1 MRALILQAVDNYNRK
16 FSWWVVTYALKWAVL
31 ILAFIAWSLV
41 MYRAGGVRA
50 EQRYE
55 EWRERFA
62 DEYISQMEAAE
73 RGMPPGPLEMRLNT
87 QCEMLARVL
96 YGVKDNSTQD
106 LKTLCWCVF
115 NRVDNPNYPG
125 TLEDVIAQPKQWMG
139 YSENNPV
146 LDELYKLAKEQIQ
159 LWQNGRRP
167 VSNELIYMSWTPAR
181 IVLRDTWQYGMN
193 TNTWV
198 WSDNA

>member
-1 MRALILQAVDNYNRK
+1 
-16 FSWWVVTYALKWAVL
+16 VL

-55 EWRERFA
+55 EWRERFVN
-62 DEYISQMEAAE
+62 DYLSQVEAEE
-73 RGMPPGPLEMRLNT
+73 RGMPIDPHEQLLN
-87 QCEMLARVL
+87 QQSEALARVL

-115 NRVDNPNYPG
+115 NRVDNPNYPDNI
-125 TLEDVIAQPKQWMG
+125 EAVIEQPKQWMG

-146 LDELYKLAKEQIQ
+146 MDDLYKLAKEQIQ
-159 LWQNGRRP
+159 QWQNGRRP
-167 VSNELIYMSWTPAR
+167 VSNELIYMSWTPAK

-193 TNTWV
+193 TKTWV

>member
-16 FSWWVVTYALKWAVL
+16 FSWWVATYVLKWAVL

-73 RGMPPGPLEMRLNT
+73 KGMPPDPLEMRLNT

-96 YGVKDNSTQD
+96 YGVKDNSAQD

-125 TLEDVIAQPKQWMG
+125 TLEEVIAQPKQWMG

-146 LDELYKLAKEQIQ
+146 LDELYKIAKEQIQ

>member
-1 MRALILQAVDNYNRK
+1 MRALFLQAVDNCNRK
-16 FSWWVVTYALKWAVL
+16 LSLWLTTYILKWTVL

-55 EWRERFA
+55 EWRERFVN
-62 DEYISQMEAAE
+62 DYLSQVEAEE
-73 RGMPPGPLEMRLNT
+73 RGMPIDPHEQLLN
-87 QCEMLARVL
+87 QQSEALARVL

-115 NRVDNPNYPG
+115 NRVDNPNYPDNI
-125 TLEDVIAQPKQWMG
+125 EAVIEQPKQWMG

-146 LDELYKLAKEQIQ
+146 MDDLYKLAKEQIQ
-159 LWQNGRRP
+159 QWQNGRRP

-193 TNTWV
+193 TKTWV
-198 WSDNA
+198 WSGEA

>member
-1 MRALILQAVDNYNRK
+1 MRALFLQAVDNCNRK
-16 FSWWVVTYALKWAVL
+16 LSLWLTTYILKWTVL

-55 EWRERFA
+55 EWRERFVN
-62 DEYISQMEAAE
+62 DYLSQVEAEE
-73 RGMPPGPLEMRLNT
+73 RGMPIDPHEQLLN
-87 QCEMLARVL
+87 QQSEALARVL

-115 NRVDNPNYPG
+115 NRVDNPNYPDNI
-125 TLEDVIAQPKQWMG
+125 EAVIEQPKQWMG

-146 LDELYKLAKEQIQ
+146 MDDLYKLAKEQIQ
-159 LWQNGRRP
+159 QWQNGRRP
-167 VSNELIYMSWTPAR
+167 VSNELIYMSWTPAK

-193 TNTWV
+193 TKTWV

>member
-16 FSWWVVTYALKWAVL
+16 FSWWVVTYALKWTVL

-41 MYRAGGVRA
+41 MYRAGGVKA

-62 DEYISQMEAAE
+62 NEYISQMEAAE
-73 RGMPPGPLEMRLNT
+73 RGMPPDPLEMRLNT

-96 YGVKDNSTQD
+96 YGVKDNSKQD

-115 NRVDNPNYPG
+115 NRVDNPNYPN

-146 LDELYKLAKEQIQ
+146 LDELYKIAKEQIQ

-167 VSNELIYMSWTPAR
+167 VSNELIYMSWTPTK

>member
-1 MRALILQAVDNYNRK
+1 
-16 FSWWVVTYALKWAVL
+16 
-31 ILAFIAWSLV
+31 

-55 EWRERFA
+55 EWRERFVN
-62 DEYISQMEAAE
+62 DYLSQVEAEE
-73 RGMPPGPLEMRLNT
+73 RGMPIDPHEQLLN
-87 QCEMLARVL
+87 QQSEALARVL
-96 YGVKDNSTQD
+96 YGVKDNSAED

-115 NRVDNPNYPG
+115 NRVDNPKYPDNI
-125 TLEDVIAQPKQWMG
+125 EAVIEQPKQWMG

-146 LDELYKLAKEQIQ
+146 MDDLYKLAKEQIQ

-193 TNTWV
+193 TKTWV
-198 WSDNA
+198 WSGEA

>member
-1 MRALILQAVDNYNRK
+1 MRALFLQAVDNCNRK
-16 FSWWVVTYALKWAVL
+16 LSWWLTTYILKWTVL

-55 EWRERFA
+55 EWRERFVN
-62 DEYISQMEAAE
+62 DYLSQVEAEE
-73 RGMPPGPLEMRLNT
+73 RGMPIDPHEQLLN
-87 QCEMLARVL
+87 QQSEALARVL

-115 NRVDNPNYPG
+115 NRVDNPNYPDNI
-125 TLEDVIAQPKQWMG
+125 EAVIEQPKQWMG

-146 LDELYKLAKEQIQ
+146 MDDLYKLAKEQIQ
-159 LWQNGRRP
+159 QWQNGRRP
-167 VSNELIYMSWTPAR
+167 VSNELIYMSWTPAK

-193 TNTWV
+193 TKTWV

>member
-1 MRALILQAVDNYNRK
+1 MRTLILQAVDNCNRK
-16 FSWWVVTYALKWAVL
+16 LGWWIVTYALKWAVL

-73 RGMPPGPLEMRLNT
+73 RGMPPDPLEMRLNT

-96 YGVKDNSTQD
+96 YGVKDNSAQD

-115 NRVDNPNYPG
+115 NRVDNPNYPN